1 MWPDEREKR
10 QMNSISNTA
19 QVQRAHAY
27 QFRVPVN
34 EHSGRRTTRTNYL
47 VRLDVSTPY
56 GDVSGLGE
64 CQPRAAD
71 TGDSGEGSWAFLLA
85 VLQRLERVTI
95 DAANKAAAVTWVR
108 ERMSEFAALAR
119 AMQAEREK
127 SRQTIKRR
135 VRDAGRGAA
144 QLLGRRD
151 PRQPYRGVLFG
162 VETAMLDVVAR
173 LLNVPVANLLGN
185 VAPSVPTAKR
195 VEVQRDDANA
205 ILIPDREV
213 LGVADHDP
221 LWFDLRARVSL
232 SEAHALVAEIANRVN
247 RGELRPP
254 ILLEQPFGLRRRDQL
269 PILQKSANSLA
280 GLGSI
285 RIMSGGQSA
294 WSTSGLRHVAVKGG
308 GSALTIKPASA
319 GGLLASL
326 VLAQK
331 AREIDPEIMLTVNLH
346 EGAGEVA
353 KRALD
358 SLAVAMPGLA
368 YVARSDERTDV
379 RSPDAHGLGTDMPY
393 EELVDSVTMHR
404 AFPVV
409 PEPSHVGPHPNEY
422 PEVTYLQPLGPN
434 GTKGHLL
441 ERQALA
447 LGLNTRRFS
456 KGAFIASDGVHDPLL
471 IKWSRSPLSSAVSL
485 AMCTHKEAT
494 RIRLHQ
500 AGIPVPRGRTF
511 VNGDFDSARAFA
523 ERIGYPVVVKP
534 AMGVR
539 GIGVV
544 ANIQSPAEL
553 DQAFTQLTASKLGNQ
568 DIIVEKHIPGNDYRI
583 VVVGEEVVAAIL
595 REPASV
601 VGDGES
607 SIAELMIQKNLMR
620 RRNPHLWGRPI
631 MYDDAARYQLQRI
644 QMTLDSVPSIGE
656 RVMLSNSNSL
666 SQGGDSTDVLDEMH
680 PSIKKASVRAV
691 KSIPGLA
698 FCGVDFLIEDHTKPL
713 DQQVSGIC
721 ELNAHAAIGN
731 CEYPLYGKPR
741 QVAQAFMDECV
752 ATYGL
757 VTRPERAEQLALKLT
772 IRGRVSQV
780 GYRQWMQRQA
790 QTFGVRGWVRNVN
803 GRTVEAFLFG
813 DTEPVSALAAAAVLG
828 PRRALPTSVTTTH
841 IEPAEVEGFKIHHD
855 KWPRRIRVKGR

>member
-254 ILLEQPFGLRRRDQL
+254 ILLEHPFGLRRRDQL

-319 GGLLASL
+319 GGILASL
-326 VLAQK
+326 VLAKK

-346 EGAGEVA
+346 EGAGAVA
-353 KRALD
+353 KRELD

-368 YVARSDERTDV
+368 YVARRDERTAV

-447 LGLNTRRFS
+447 LGLTTTRFS
-456 KGAFIASDGVHDPLL
+456 KGAFVATDGVHDPLL

-485 AMCTHKEAT
+485 ALCTHKEAT
-494 RIRLHQ
+494 RIRLRR
-500 AGIPVPRGRTF
+500 AGVPVPRGRTF
-511 VNGDFDSARAFA
+511 VNGDYDSGRAFA

-544 ANIQSPAEL
+544 ANIRNEKEL
-553 DQAFTQLTASKLGNQ
+553 DLAFDQFADSKLGDQ
-568 DIIVEKHIPGNDYRI
+568 DFIVEKHIPGGDYRI
-583 VVVGEEVVAAIL
+583 VVVGDEVVAAIL

-601 VGDGES
+601 VGDGERTV
-607 SIAELMIQKNLMR
+607 AELMIHKNLR
-620 RRNPHLWGRPI
+620 RRLNPHLWGRPI
-631 MYDDAARYQLQRI
+631 MYDEAARYQLAREN
-644 QMTLDSVPSIGE
+644 MTLESVPEAGR
-656 RVMLSNSNSL
+656 RVMLSNSSSL
-666 SQGGDSTDVLDEMH
+666 SQGGDSFDVLDELH
-680 PSIKKASVRAV
+680 PSIKQASLEAV
-691 KSIPGLA
+691 KAVPGLA

-713 DQQVSGIC
+713 EGQHAGVCQP
-721 ELNAHAAIGN
+721 NAHAAIGN
-731 CEYPLYGKPR
+731 CEYPLYGQPR
-741 QVAQAFMDECV
+741 GVASAFMDECIRR
-752 ATYGL
+752 YGL
-757 VTRPERAEQLALKLT
+757 IAHDQRAETLALKLT
-772 IRGRVSQV
+772 IKGRVTAV
-780 GYRQWMQRQA
+780 GYRAWMRRQA
-790 QTFGVRGWVRNVN
+790 KTFGVRGWVQNAGKRS
-803 GRTVEAFLFG
+803 VEAVLVG

-828 PRRALPTSVTTTH
+828 PRKALPTSVATTH
-841 IEPAEVEGFKIHHD
+841 VVPPEVSGQFQVVRKAPKEVAH
-855 KWPRRIRVKGR
+855 VA